1 MVNVFLCISQMGI
14 GCVYLLFTA
23 SNLEQV
29 VSHYSP
35 SVQLDVRVWMVIVAV
50 PVIGLSSIRQL
61 KYLAPVSLASNVFLG
76 VSLIIVFYYV
86 LQDLPPVSSIP
97 AVGPLAEVPL
107 YFGTVLFALIG
118 IQMVLP
124 LEKDM
129 RSADYLRGW
138 TGVLNLGMALV
149 TIIYIA
155 VGFFGYLKY
164 GEEIEASITLN
175 LPSEDVLAQIVKLVM
190 ALSVMS
196 SYPIQMYVPIVIIWS
211 SISSRVRVSLFAEYL
226 FRAGMVVFTL
236 LLAVAIP
243 KLDLFI
249 SLVGAFA
256 SSFIALV
263 IPPVLEL
270 VTFWP
275 EISKWV
281 LAKDIGIIL
290 FGLVGFLTGTY
301 ASIDAIINAF
311 I

>member
-1 MVNVFLCISQMGI
+1 M
-14 GCVYLLFTA
+14 
-23 SNLEQV
+23 

-97 AVGPLAEVPL
+97 AVGPLGEVPL

-175 LPSEDVLAQIVKLVM
+175 LPSEDV
-190 ALSVMS
+190 
-196 SYPIQMYVPIVIIWS
+196 
-211 SISSRVRVSLFAEYL
+211 
-226 FRAGMVVFTL
+226 
-236 LLAVAIP
+236 
-243 KLDLFI
+243 
-249 SLVGAFA
+249 
-256 SSFIALV
+256 
-263 IPPVLEL
+263 
-270 VTFWP
+270 
-275 EISKWV
+275 
-281 LAKDIGIIL
+281 
-290 FGLVGFLTGTY
+290 
-301 ASIDAIINAF
+301 
-311 I
+311 

>member
-1 MVNVFLCISQMGI
+1 V
-14 GCVYLLFTA
+14 
-23 SNLEQV
+23 
-29 VSHYSP
+29 
-35 SVQLDVRVWMVIVAV
+35 
-50 PVIGLSSIRQL
+50 
-61 KYLAPVSLASNVFLG
+61 
-76 VSLIIVFYYV
+76 
-86 LQDLPPVSSIP
+86 
-97 AVGPLAEVPL
+97 
-107 YFGTVLFALIG
+107 
-118 IQMVLP
+118 
-124 LEKDM
+124 
-129 RSADYLRGW
+129 
-138 TGVLNLGMALV
+138 
-149 TIIYIA
+149 
-155 VGFFGYLKY
+155 
-164 GEEIEASITLN
+164 
-175 LPSEDVLAQIVKLVM
+175 
-190 ALSVMS
+190 
-196 SYPIQMYVPIVIIWS
+196 
-211 SISSRVRVSLFAEYL
+211 
-226 FRAGMVVFTL
+226 